1 MSLMNFTL
9 DQSGSETDSVSDEN
23 TTSSSPD
30 VAAGRGTEKLA
41 NFVETIQVK
50 CTGDILGR
58 L

>member
-1 MSLMNFTL
+1 MNFTL

-50 CTGDILGR
+50 CTGDILGH

>member
-9 DQSGSETDSVSDEN
+9 DQSGSETDSVSDQD

-30 VAAGRGTEKLA
+30 VAAGRRAEKLA

-50 CTGDILGR
+50 CTGDILAR

>member
-9 DQSGSETDSVSDEN
+9 DQSGSETDSVSDED
-23 TTSSSPD
+23 TTSSSSD
-30 VAAGRGTEKLA
+30 VAAGRRAEKLA

-50 CTGDILGR
+50 CTGDILAR

>member
-9 DQSGSETDSVSDEN
+9 DQSGSETDSASDED
-23 TTSSSPD
+23 TTSSSSD
-30 VAAGRGTEKLA
+30 VAAGRRAEKLA

>member
-30 VAAGRGTEKLA
+30 VAAGRGPEKLA

-50 CTGDILGR
+50 CTGDILAR

>member
-9 DQSGSETDSVSDEN
+9 DQSGSETDSVSDQD

-30 VAAGRGTEKLA
+30 VAAGRKTEKLA

-50 CTGDILGR
+50 CTGDILAR